1 MSERSIEEYKKEYDN
16 NLALAHVAKAIAKKG
31 HVQRW
36 DSEPDDPFDLQIV
49 KDAEVANLQWACSR
63 KGNVMV
69 LHRDMFDTMS
79 DKLHLEEYW
88 EYDPTTGHVNCL
100 YSSGYE

>member
-1 MSERSIEEYKKEYDN
+1 MTERSIEEYLKDYDH

-49 KDAEVANLQWACSR
+49 KDAEVAKLQWACSR

-69 LHRDMFDTMS
+69 LHRAMFDTMS
-79 DKLHLEEYW
+79 DKLNLLEYW
-88 EYDPTTGHVNCL
+88 EYNPTTEKVDCL